1 MLARVDVL
9 FYRNGVP
16 IFHRNLQRKR
26 QLVRKIGEFKKRVK
40 LQRLTEERKTTFG
53 SSYQEDRKYE
63 GSRNRDSA
71 DISNKLILVFIDF
84 LKIKLAKNFKPYMNP
99 DPR

>member
-1 MLARVDVL
+1 M
-9 FYRNGVP
+9 FYRNGIP
-16 IFHRNLQRKR
+16 IFRRTSKENDSWFVKS
-26 QLVRKIGEFKKRVK
+26 ESSKKRVK
-40 LQRLTEERKTTFG
+40 LQRSIEERKTAFG